1 MFDIGFTELLLI
13 AVITLV
19 VMGPERMPQ
28 MIRSISLWVGRARQT
43 FTAAKRELEREV
55 GMDDIRQQLH
65 NEKIMRDIESSKD
78 ELARVKQGA
87 NEAVSGLNGEQ
98 NSPAPTSQEPQTK

>member
-13 AVITLV
+13 AVITLI

-43 FTAAKRELEREV
+43 FTAAKREIEREV

-65 NEKIMRDIESSKD
+65 NEKIMRDIESSK
-78 ELARVKQGA
+78 EQLARVKQSA
-87 NEAVSGLNGEQ
+87 SHAVSGFNKELNTTAAT
-98 NSPAPTSQEPQTK
+98 APEREAQ

>member
-55 GMDDIRQQLH
+55 GMDGIRQQLH
-65 NEKIMRDIESSKD
+65 NEKVMRDIESSKD
-78 ELARVKQGA
+78 ELARVKQSA
-87 NEAVSGLNGEQ
+87 DQAVSGLNSELTT
-98 NSPAPTSQEPQTK
+98 PASSSQEPDPK

>member
-13 AVITLV
+13 AVITLI

-43 FTAAKRELEREV
+43 FTAAKREIEREV

-65 NEKIMRDIESSKD
+65 NEKIMRDIESSK
-78 ELARVKQGA
+78 EQLARVKQSA
-87 NEAVSGLNGEQ
+87 SQAVSGLNKEL
-98 NSPAPTSQEPQTK
+98 NTTAATAPEREAQ

>member
-13 AVITLV
+13 AIITLV

-28 MIRSISLWVGRARQT
+28 MIRSLSLWVGRARQT
-43 FTAAKRELEREV
+43 FSSAKRELEREV

-65 NEKIMRDIESSKD
+65 NEKIMRDIAASKEQLGQLKTD
-78 ELARVKQGA
+78 IDSAVGDNQDRA
-87 NEAVSGLNGEQ
+87 ND
-98 NSPAPTSQEPQTK
+98 PATGGQP